1 MMPAR
6 PLTLDGE
13 TGPERRCLASGRVAP
28 KTSLIRLVVGPD
40 GAVVPDLDA
49 KLPGRGYYLAPERAT
64 IERAEAKGLIRR
76 ASGAGVAPGLADRL
90 EALLVR
96 RLVER
101 IGLARKAGQAV
112 AGFEKVREHLKAGG
126 TSGAVLLEASDGAA
140 DGRAKLVHLAD
151 GATVVDVLS
160 ASELAQAFG
169 REHAVHGLVMPGAF
183 SQRIRQEAERLEG
196 LRVK

>member
-28 KTSLIRLVVGPD
+28 KSSLIRLVVGPD
-40 GAVVPDLDA
+40 GEAVPDLDA
-49 KLPGRGYYLAPERAT
+49 KLPGRGYYLSPERAT

-76 ASGAGVAPGLADRL
+76 ATGAGVVPGLADRI

-96 RLVER
+96 RLIER
-101 IGLARKAGQAV
+101 IGLARKAGQAM

-126 TSGAVLLEASDGAA
+126 TRGAVLLEASDGAA
-140 DGRAKLVHLAD
+140 DGRAKLVHLAQA
-151 GATVVDVLS
+151 ATVIDCLS
-160 ASELAQAFG
+160 SQELAQAFG
-169 REHAVHGLVMPGAF
+169 REHVVHGLVMPGAF
-183 SQRIRQEAERLEG
+183 SERIRQEAERLEG
-196 LRVK
+196 LRVN

>member
-28 KTSLIRLVVGPD
+28 KMSLIRLVVGPD
-40 GAVVPDLDA
+40 GEVVPDLDA
-49 KLPGRGYYLAPERAT
+49 KLPGRGYYLALERAT

-76 ASGAGVAPGLADRL
+76 ATGAAAAPGLADRI

-96 RLVER
+96 RLAER
-101 IGLARKAGQAV
+101 IGLARKAGRAV
-112 AGFEKVREHLKAGG
+112 AGFEKVREHLKSGG
-126 TSGAVLLEASDGAA
+126 TQGAVLLEASDGAA
-140 DGRAKLVHLAD
+140 DGRAKLVHLAE
-151 GATVVDVLS
+151 GAAVVDVLS
-160 ASELAQAFG
+160 AAELAQAFG
-169 REHAVHGLVMPGAF
+169 REHVVHGLVTPGAF
-183 SQRIRQEAERLEG
+183 SERIRVEAERLKG